1 MLNDKDTDMLFK
13 LVNENSDYYRI
24 GEYII
29 SKFNVNIDMIT
40 SKKIAEI
47 LINEEGYTKEQIL
60 NGIADKSIKNILS
73 YYKLKNNSVVQK
85 NERVQEVPLK
95 TKKSKINKKFV
106 VAAIGGIMAI
116 SMLGHFG
123 FKPIITEYKE
133 NKEISESIGM
143 MVAEPGTDAYFYAMS
158 IVAQNTY
165 QASRDNRGYPVI
177 AYHND
182 GIAKDIIEVCTQ
194 NPELFDLCMYN
205 VYFDMA
211 YNRLSNMDDVVRYLN
226 IYTESDESLSF
237 IQDKLHNCDVFLE
250 YLIAR
255 GFANPNDKDYYQLLE
270 DIKTYK
276 LSTADVPFNTLEKD
290 AQKRIEELIEEFK
303 NNRSNLLNEYKDNLE
318 EVKGEDYGTRS

>member
-1 MLNDKDTDMLFK
+1 MLNDKDTDTLFRI
-13 LVNENSDYYRI
+13 VNENSDYYHI

-29 SKFNVNIDMIT
+29 TKFNVNIDMIT
-40 SKKIAEI
+40 AKKIAEMI
-47 LINEEGYTKEQIL
+47 SKEGYTKEQIL
-60 NGIADKSIKNILS
+60 NGIADKSIKNVLNF
-73 YYKLKNNSVVQK
+73 YKLRSNSVVQK
-85 NERVQEVPLK
+85 NERVQDVPLK

-106 VAAIGGIMAI
+106 VAAIIAI
-116 SMLGHFG
+116 ISLSYIFNI
-123 FKPIITEYKE
+123 KTTITEYKE
-133 NKEISESIGM
+133 NKEISNAIGM
-143 MVAEPGTDAYFYAMS
+143 MAAESESEDYNYKRN
-158 IVAQNTY
+158 IVVQNTY
-165 QASRDNRGYPVI
+165 RAGMDERGYPVV

-205 VYFDMA
+205 VYFNMN
-211 YNRLSNMDDVVRYLN
+211 YNRLVNMDDVVRYLN

-255 GFANPNDKDYYQLLE
+255 GFANPNDKYYYQLLE

-303 NNRSNLLNEYKDNLE
+303 NNRSNLLKEYKDNLE
-318 EVKGEDYGTRS
+318 EVKGEDYGTRA